1 MAPSPGDEPPFHE
14 VKTPG
19 GLAGVFKGLAGGTK
33 LTKSPPLPQQPFPPI
48 AASQALERSDAA
60 ALPSTVH
67 GLPPEHAVL
76 FGQLKNGQLGERIAA
91 ANSLRYA
98 ITDFPL
104 NPVRFETGRRFQSTR
119 GVVTDVCLQV
129 LDIWYAAKDMID
141 PANPVNAR
149 HAAWELLTKCIKYPS
164 STDLERR
171 EYFDTVTAAAHPDDF
186 HLQLAALEDLTNR
199 GRNVSGFYYDI
210 FPLLIVWLQE
220 AYKAART
227 ARRHASR
234 GGSKASKGKALSSGE
249 DKNLSRLF
257 TLIKDVIKFNFKFA
271 ADSVVGSLMDM
282 LLKICMNT
290 SVEEDLRACI
300 SVIDAAVTFGAIPND
315 KLKDCIQ
322 VLSSIH
328 CLVPNLQKDSWHT
341 LSNICR
347 SHHGQS
353 TVRIL
358 LDLLRTFPGASDKD
372 KEKDSVRDVRG
383 ALSVLK
389 KLLSKSPEKGYPAV
403 PLALLVDGLATVSK
417 SSSTRIASEILKLIN
432 SLFDGPKGNINPVV
446 AEEHW
451 SQIFSVAAQCATKA
465 VYPTISDSS
474 TSILSPGTKEEAE
487 SEDSVALQLKYLVG
501 RIETLLA
508 QKSTD
513 FLQRDDCMLFFTQ
526 VQEVLSDSAA
536 ALVMAYFKE
545 YRSCLPSEVEWKKN
559 VDLVLDG
566 FYLNRN
572 RDPLTRLRALEIVV
586 EVYDFLGLAQGLVEE
601 ESSAELVRRVLSG
614 LPAEDDTLV
623 LQETVAFLVNVAGTA
638 DPRLFDD
645 IVDAFK
651 GVVAKEMSKSP
662 LALLAAP
669 KGNPSFPPAQ
679 TVYFAN
685 QSLSNVVTRGYV
697 QIFIRAMSVDG
708 SRAAKA
714 FTALVHV
721 ARSNSCEVDARLTAM
736 KMLFRLRA
744 DFEHQVYLTTWIENE
759 SLAGVLYRTESSL
772 ARKLAEDAA
781 QPARLSRAEH
791 GGPRPTR
798 GISFTQGQTVDR
810 GIPLRSASTPKPTT
824 IRQGQRLWSIPD
836 PDALPE
842 TPPSRPSR
850 VVLSHKRDMGRTA
863 SAVLNM
869 TSWLDA
875 LLSLFHHGCDWEVY
889 SFILVHLPAQLSN
902 HPVFKGAISH
912 IQELRRL
919 LCEMIRM
926 NSFQEPPNSSGL
938 RRTDVA
944 NCLFQSLVMLISY
957 HQHFQKVDEDEIVRT
972 FTHGIADKTAKTCIH
987 ALSVCCHELPLS
999 VSKSLVTILQ
1009 KMSQVITQ
1017 PFVAMHIL
1025 EFLACLSR
1033 LHSLYSN
1040 FREDEYRIVFG
1051 ICIRYLQ
1058 YAREKRQSMRGSVT
1072 SEPSTPNVV
1081 AASHP
1086 EILAQQP
1093 ATDDL
1098 PQYVYAL
1105 AYHVITFWFLAVK
1118 MPDRPAHI
1126 GWIAKNLF
1134 TDIDGKASNEEQAQI
1149 TLDFMQRV
1157 AFSDAPDSAQ
1167 DPLFNKEHFGEIHQK
1182 RWIIGNSIITIRQAK
1197 EAGWAEIT
1205 RRYPSGTSS
1214 FAIRVEFS
1222 PTPNQPAPDGSDA
1235 AAWEGRFQHGIT
1247 IFPSHLLMQLLAP
1260 MPQIYDPSIRPIPLP
1275 DEDAVDRA
1283 IRNFDRNSAVDSHKV
1298 GVIYIKEGQ
1307 TNETEILA
1315 NTIGGPDYLEFLK
1328 GLGALTR
1335 LKGATFNTQ
1344 GLDREND
1351 IDGQYTYCWR
1361 DRVTEIVFHVT
1372 TQMPTNPEADP
1383 QCIMKKRHI
1392 GNDFVNIIWNDSG
1405 IPFKFDT
1412 FPSQFNY
1419 VYIVIT
1425 PAPRYSFLA
1434 SREMAKKRGEEGR
1447 AAAAAPSPFFMVQ
1460 VMSQSGFP
1468 EISPAAEPKM
1478 VSLKALPSFV
1488 RLLALNASVFSLVW
1502 ANREGGE
1509 HVSSWRNRLREINRL
1524 RERYGPKTVHPVSP
1538 SPPPGSTSGSIAA
1551 ASAAAAAA
1559 AGGLPVLGHGLGHLH
1574 HHHQQQQQGMG
1585 QQQLPTTLVG
1595 GGGGGAGGESV
1606 AGSSRPTSGMRD
1618 SFSSLRR
1625 SSVAT
1630 FFTSAST
1637 DQSVSHRSSML
1648 STATTENTEVQLMQ
1662 PPNAAAATTAE
1673 ALVDSVDFS
1682 KWT

>member
-1 MAPSPGDEPPFHE
+1 MCS
-14 VKTPG
+14 
-19 GLAGVFKGLAGGTK
+19 
-33 LTKSPPLPQQPFPPI
+33 
-48 AASQALERSDAA
+48 
-60 ALPSTVH
+60 
-67 GLPPEHAVL
+67 
-76 FGQLKNGQLGERIAA
+76 
-91 ANSLRYA
+91 
-98 ITDFPL
+98 
-104 NPVRFETGRRFQSTR
+104 
-119 GVVTDVCLQV
+119 QV
-129 LDIWYAAKDMID
+129 LEIWYATKDLID
-141 PANPVNAR
+141 PVNPTNAR
-149 HAAWELLTKCIKYPS
+149 HVAWELLTECIKYPS

-171 EYFDTVTAAAHPDDF
+171 EYFQTVTATVHPEDF

-210 FPLLIVWLQE
+210 FPLLTRWLQE
-220 AYKAART
+220 AYKAARS
-227 ARRHASR
+227 ARRQASR

-249 DKNLSRLF
+249 DKNLSQLI

-271 ADSVVGSLMDM
+271 TDAVVGTLMDI
-282 LLKICMNT
+282 LLRICMNT
-290 SVEEDLRACI
+290 SVEDDLRACI
-300 SVIDAAVTFGAIPND
+300 NVIDAVVTFGAIPND
-315 KLKDCIQ
+315 KLKDCMQ
-322 VLSSIH
+322 VLSSVH

-341 LSNICR
+341 ISNICR

-358 LDLLRTFPGASDKD
+358 LDLLRTYPSAPEKD

-389 KLLSKSPEKGYPAV
+389 KLMSKSAEKGYPSV

-417 SSSTRIASEILKLIN
+417 SSSTRVASEVLKLIN
-432 SLFDGPKGNINPVV
+432 SLFDGPNGSVNPIV

-451 SQIFSVAAQCATKA
+451 SAIFSVAAQCATKA
-465 VYPTISDSS
+465 VYAPAKDPGASL
-474 TSILSPGTKEEAE
+474 LSPGSKEEQE
-487 SEDSVALQLKYLVG
+487 TEDGVALQLKFLIG
-501 RIETLLA
+501 RIESLLT
-508 QKSTD
+508 QESSE
-513 FLQRDDCMLFFTQ
+513 FLQRDDCIEFFTQ
-526 VQEVLSDSAA
+526 VHHVLSDSAA
-536 ALVMAYFKE
+536 SLVIAHFKE
-545 YRSCLPSEVEWKKN
+545 HRSCFPSEVDWQKN
-559 VDLVLDG
+559 LNLVLDG

-572 RDPLTRLRALEIVV
+572 RDPLTRLRALELMVEVHNFLHLAQDLVQEESVV
-586 EVYDFLGLAQGLVEE
+586 ELVQRILCELA
-601 ESSAELVRRVLSG
+601 
-614 LPAEDDTLV
+614 AEDNTLV
-623 LQETVAFLVNVAGTA
+623 LQETVAFLVDVAGTA
-638 DPRLFDD
+638 GTRLVDD
-645 IVDAFK
+645 ILDAFK
-651 GVVAKEMSKSP
+651 AVVAKEMSKSP
-662 LALLAAP
+662 LAMLAAP
-669 KGNPSFPPAQ
+669 RTALPFSSSQ

-697 QIFIRAMSVDG
+697 QIFIRGMRIDG
-708 SRAAKA
+708 SKSAKA
-714 FTALVHV
+714 FTALVHI

-744 DFEHQVYLTTWIENE
+744 DSEHQVYLTALTENE

-772 ARKLAEDAA
+772 ARKLADDAA
-781 QPARLSRAEH
+781 QPPRLSRADH
-791 GGPRPTR
+791 GGPRPSR
-798 GISFTQGQTVDR
+798 GISFTQGQTTDR
-810 GIPLRSASTPKPTT
+810 GIPIRSASTPKPT
-824 IRQGQRLWSIPD
+824 IHQGQRLWSVPD
-836 PDALPE
+836 ADALPE
-842 TPPSRPSR
+842 TPPDKPSR
-850 VVLSHKRDMGRTA
+850 LVLSHKRDSCGEDH
-863 SAVLNM
+863 AVLGM

-875 LLSLFHHGCDWEVY
+875 LLSLFHQGCDWEVY
-889 SFILVHLPAQLSN
+889 SFILVHLPAQLAN
-902 HPVFKGAISH
+902 HPIFKDAIAH

-926 NSFQEPPNSSGL
+926 NSFLEPPNSSGL

-944 NCLFQSLVMLISY
+944 NCLFHSLVILLSY
-957 HQHFQKVDEDEIVRT
+957 HQHFQKMDEDEIVRT
-972 FTHGIADKTAKTCIH
+972 FTHGITDKTAKTCIH

-1033 LHSLYSN
+1033 LPSLYSN

-1058 YAREKRQSMRGSVT
+1058 YVREKKHSLRGSVI
-1072 SEPSTPNVV
+1072 SEPSTPSIVV
-1081 AASHP
+1081 ASHP
-1086 EILAQQP
+1086 DVLGQQP

-1118 MPDRPAHI
+1118 MPDRPGHI

-1134 TDIDGKASNEEQAQI
+1134 TDVDGRASNEEQAQI

-1157 AFSDAPDSAQ
+1157 AFSDASDSAQ
-1167 DPLFNKEHFGEIHQK
+1167 DPLFTEEHFGEIHQK
-1182 RWIIGNSIITIRQAK
+1182 RWIIGNSIITIRQAQ

-1214 FAIRVEFS
+1214 FAIRVEYS

-1260 MPQIYDPSIRPIPLP
+1260 MPQIYDPAIRPIPLP
-1275 DEDAVDRA
+1275 DEEAVDRA

-1307 TNETEILA
+1307 TNEADILA

-1328 GLGALTR
+1328 GLGPLTR

-1372 TQMPTNPEADP
+1372 TQMPTNLETDP

-1405 IPFKFDT
+1405 LPFKFDT

-1434 SREMAKKRGEEGR
+1434 SREMARKRQEERKAGGSGSS
-1447 AAAAAPSPFFMVQ
+1447 ASPFFMVQ
-1460 VMSQSGFP
+1460 VMSQPGFP

-1524 RERYGPKTVHPVSP
+1524 RERYGPKTAHGYPAVAP
-1538 SPPPGSTSGSIAA
+1538 SPPP
-1551 ASAAAAAA
+1551 ASSALSPVA
-1559 AGGLPVLGHGLGHLH
+1559 AGGLPVMSTHGHGHGHGHGLGLH
-1574 HHHQQQQQGMG
+1574 QQGMSQPALG
-1585 QQQLPTTLVG
+1585 STVVGGGVGSGSGESVGAGGGVG
-1595 GGGGGAGGESV
+1595 GGGG
-1606 AGSSRPTSGMRD
+1606 SRPASGVRD

-1637 DQSVSHRSSML
+1637 DQTTTSHRSSML
-1648 STATTENTEVQLMQ
+1648 STATTENAEVLMLQQ
-1662 PPNAAAATTAE
+1662 PSTAE

>member
-1 MAPSPGDEPPFHE
+1 MLRRLASLGHQVSEDQQPMSPSPGDEQPPHE
-14 VKTPG
+14 AKTTG
-19 GLAGVFKGLAGGTK
+19 GLAGVFKGLAGGGK
-33 LTKSPPLPQQPFPPI
+33 LTKSPPQLQPPFPPI
-48 AASQALERSDAA
+48 AASQVLERSDAA
-60 ALPSTVH
+60 PLPPTMH
-67 GLPPEHAVL
+67 GLPPEHVEL
-76 FGQLKNGQLGERIAA
+76 FGHLKNGQLGERIAA
-91 ANSLRYA
+91 ANSLRNA
-98 ITDFPL
+98 IFDFPL
-104 NPVRFETGRRFQSTR
+104 NP
-119 GVVTDVCLQV
+119 V
-129 LDIWYAAKDMID
+129 LDIWYAAKDLID
-141 PANPVNAR
+141 PAHPPNAR
-149 HAAWELLTKCIKYPS
+149 HAAWELLTECIKCPS

-171 EYFDTVTAAAHPDDF
+171 EYFETVTAAAHPEDF
-186 HLQLAALEDLTNR
+186 DLQLAALKELTDR
-199 GRNVSGFYYDI
+199 GRNIAGFYYDI
-210 FPLLIVWLQE
+210 FPLLTLWLQD

-227 ARRHASR
+227 ARRQASR
-234 GGSKASKGKALSSGE
+234 GGSRTSKGKMLSSGE
-249 DKNLSRLF
+249 DKNLSQLF
-257 TLIKDVIKFNFKFA
+257 TLIRDVIKFNFKFA
-271 ADSVVGSLMDM
+271 TDSVVGSLMDM
-282 LLKICMNT
+282 LLRVCMNT
-290 SVEEDLRACI
+290 SVEDDLRACI
-300 SVIDAAVTFGAIPND
+300 SVIDAVVTFGAIPND

-328 CLVPNLQKDSWHT
+328 CLVPSLQKDSWHT
-341 LSNICR
+341 ISNICR

-358 LDLLRTFPGASDKD
+358 LDLLRTYPSTPDQDKD
-372 KEKDSVRDVRG
+372 KDSVRDVRG

-403 PLALLVDGLATVSK
+403 PLALLIDGLATVSR
-417 SSSTRIASEILKLIN
+417 SSSTRIANEILKLVN
-432 SLFDGPKGNINPVV
+432 SLFDGPRGNINPVI

-451 SQIFSVAAQCATKA
+451 SPIFSVAAQCATKA
-465 VYPTISDSS
+465 VYATPAEPGAS
-474 TSILSPGTKEEAE
+474 TSSPSTKEETE
-487 SEDSVALQLKYLVG
+487 SGDSVTQQLKYLVD
-501 RIETLLA
+501 RIETLLS

-513 FLQRDDCMLFFTQ
+513 LLQRDDCIMFFTQ
-526 VQEVLSDSAA
+526 VQQVLSDSAA
-536 ALVMAYFKE
+536 AVVIAYFKE
-545 YRSCLPSEVEWKKN
+545 YRSCLPSEVDWRKN
-559 VDLVLDG
+559 VDLILDA
-566 FYLNRN
+566 FYLNRS
-572 RDPLTRLRALEIVV
+572 RDPITRLRALEVIV
-586 EVYDFLGLAQGLVEE
+586 EVYDFLCIAERLVEDD
-601 ESSAELVRRVLSG
+601 SVVELVRRVLSG

-623 LQETVAFLVNVAGTA
+623 LQETVTFLVNVAGA
-638 DPRLFDD
+638 AGPRLFDD

-662 LALLAAP
+662 LALLATP
-669 KGNPSFPPAQ
+669 KTGTSLPSGQ

-708 SRAAKA
+708 SKAAKA
-714 FTALVHV
+714 FNALVHI
-721 ARSNSCEVDARLTAM
+721 ARSNSCELDARLTAM

-744 DFEHQVYLTTWIENE
+744 DFEYQVYLTTLTENE
-759 SLAGVLYRTESSL
+759 SLAGTLYRTESSL

-781 QPARLSRAEH
+781 QPSRM
-791 GGPRPTR
+791 PRADHSGSRPSR
-798 GISFTQGQTVDR
+798 GISFSQGQTIDR
-810 GIPLRSASTPKPTT
+810 GIPVRSASTPKPA
-824 IRQGQRLWSIPD
+824 IHQGQRLWSVPD
-836 PDALPE
+836 ADALPE
-842 TPPSRPSR
+842 RPPDRPSWF
-850 VVLSHKRDMGRTA
+850 VLSHRRDTSRAG

-869 TSWLDA
+869 SSWLDA
-875 LLSLFHHGCDWEVY
+875 LLSLFHQGCNWEVY

-902 HPVFKGAISH
+902 HPIFKDAIPY
-912 IQELRRL
+912 IQEFRRL
-919 LCEMIRM
+919 FCEMVRM
-926 NSFQEPPNSSGL
+926 NSFHEPPNSSGL

-944 NCLFQSLVMLISY
+944 NCLFHSLTMLLSY
-957 HQHFQKVDEDEIVRT
+957 HQHFQKMDEDEIVRA

-1009 KMSQVITQ
+1009 KMSQIITQ

-1058 YAREKRQSMRGSVT
+1058 YAREKRHTVRGSVM
-1072 SEPSTPNVV
+1072 SEPSTPSIVV
-1081 AASHP
+1081 ANHP
-1086 EILAQQP
+1086 DILGQQP
-1093 ATDDL
+1093 AADDL

-1105 AYHVITFWFLAVK
+1105 AYHVITFWFLALK
-1118 MPDRPAHI
+1118 MPDRPGQI

-1157 AFSDAPDSAQ
+1157 AFSDASDSAQ
-1167 DPLFNKEHFGEIHQK
+1167 DPLFNKENFGEIHQK
-1182 RWIIGNSIITIRQAK
+1182 RWIIGNSIITIRQAQ

-1222 PTPNQPAPDGSDA
+1222 PLANQPAPDGSDA

-1260 MPQIYDPSIRPIPLP
+1260 MPQIYDPAIRPIPLP
-1275 DEDAVDRA
+1275 DEEAVDRA

-1307 TNETEILA
+1307 TSEAEILA

-1328 GLGALTR
+1328 NLGALTR

-1351 IDGQYTYCWR
+1351 ADGKYTYCWR

-1372 TQMPTNPEADP
+1372 TQMPTNPDTDP
-1383 QCIMKKRHI
+1383 QCVMKKRHI
-1392 GNDFVNIIWNDSG
+1392 GNDFVSIIWNDSG
-1405 IPFKFDT
+1405 LPFKFDT

-1434 SREMAKKRGEEGR
+1434 SREMAKKRLEGGP
-1447 AAAAAPSPFFMVQ
+1447 AASPSPFFMVQ
-1460 VMSQSGFP
+1460 VMSQPGFP
-1468 EISPAAEPKM
+1468 EISPAAEPKI
-1478 VSLKALPSFV
+1478 VSLKGLPSFV

-1509 HVSSWRNRLREINRL
+1509 HVSSWHSRLREINRL
-1524 RERYGPKTVHPVSP
+1524 RERYGPKPGHHPVAP
-1538 SPPPGSTSGSIAA
+1538 SPPPGSVVGGGSAGSIAA
-1551 ASAAAAAA
+1551 SSVAAAAA
-1559 AGGLPVLGHGLGHLH
+1559 AGLPVMGHAHGHLH
-1574 HHHQQQQQGMG
+1574 HPQQGMG
-1585 QQQLPTTLVG
+1585 QQLQSNMG
-1595 GGGGGAGGESV
+1595 GGGIGGGESV
-1606 AGSSRPTSGMRD
+1606 GGSRPPSGMRD

-1637 DQSVSHRSSML
+1637 DQTTTSHRSSML
-1648 STATTENTEVQLMQ
+1648 STATTENTEVHQMQ
-1662 PPNAAAATTAE
+1662 PNTAE

-1682 KWT
+1682 KWA